1 MSRKPYLVFAL
12 LLLGALAFVLL
23 SRSQPMTT
31 EASAQEPSRLAVLW
45 TSGDPDVAHK
55 MAFMYTLNAKRQ
67 GWFDE
72 VTLIVWGP
80 SSKLLSENVEL
91 QEAVKDMADQGVEI
105 VACKACSDGYGVSE
119 ILEGIGVDVK
129 YMGVPLTE
137 MLKGDWEV
145 LSL

>member
-1 MSRKPYLVFAL
+1 
-12 LLLGALAFVLL
+12 
-23 SRSQPMTT
+23 MTP
-31 EASAQEPSRLAVLW
+31 EAPPQDPSRLAVLW
-45 TSGDPDVAHK
+45 TSGDPEVATK

-80 SSKLLSENVEL
+80 SSKLLSENTEL
-91 QEAVKDMADQGVEI
+91 QEAVKGMAAEGVEV
-105 VACKACSDGYGVSE
+105 VACKACSDSYGVSE
-119 ILEGIGVDVK
+119 ILSEMGIDVK